1 MPDPAYTEFSGSL
14 FNRRVHFAGPLI
26 MAEACVQCHN
36 TAPDSPKLDWKVG
49 DVRGVQTVELEQPL
63 AVSLFSFTYLLA
75 YFVGA
80 GLFGIAVSLLFW
92 HRARDYRRLNA
103 ELEQANTFLARL
115 SDSIGRYLPEQIYRR
130 IFQGE
135 RQAIISAER
144 RMLTIFVSDL
154 KEFTDTAEQLPPDA
168 LTRLLNEYFT
178 EMSEIAARHGATI
191 DKFVGDAIIGFF
203 GDPETLGVR
212 EDAVACV
219 RMALAM
225 QGRMAE
231 LNARWLQH
239 DLPQPL
245 AARIGIHTGF
255 CSVGNFGSADR
266 MNYTII
272 GAAANLAARLEHV
285 AEPGGVVVSPETFEL
300 VASAVRARRMA
311 PIRLKGFL
319 AEIVPHIVEGMVDNL
334 ADLDAADPD
343 VSKARERDAKVR
355 HLAGYEHPIA
365 RRAGTRNVSRR
376 VHEPRALGSR
386 CMSSSIRFAL
396 SRAPGSASTCRC
408 LPRSTRRRRDLRMVG
423 SFIVPGLLDLETLR
437 LPRDEFVQ
445 GLGLTFVTISAT
457 LALSMTGFSLVTGEL
472 AVLSVV
478 GLLPVFAGI
487 WLGPGIRHRIPEAF
501 YRKLFFLSLIASGA
515 YMIAQRSGA
524 FG

>member
-1 MPDPAYTEFSGSL
+1 MQRIATFLIARPFLFPAAAAFAVVMLPLAIWLDLTRLTDRALTSPADGFNEMFADVRDYYTANVEVPVLANADRPMLVSHEHGTRTDAVPTTATMAIEL
-14 FNRRVHFAGPLI
+14 GEVLGRRGELSNFRPSPTCPSPRGARSRSALSNSARSRFPEPVGARFRPIPSPAARCSIGASISPAAHHGGGL
-26 MAEACVQCHN
+26 VQCHN
-36 TAPDSPKLDWKVG
+36 TAPHSPKLDWKVG

-285 AEPGGVVVSPETFEL
+285 AEPGGVVISPETLEL
-300 VASAVRARRMA
+300 VASAVRARRWR
-311 PIRLKGFL
+311 PSG
-319 AEIVPHIVEGMVDNL
+319 
-334 ADLDAADPD
+334 
-343 VSKARERDAKVR
+343 SKAFSPKS
-355 HLAGYEHPIA
+355 
-365 RRAGTRNVSRR
+365 SR
-376 VHEPRALGSR
+376 
-386 CMSSSIRFAL
+386 IL
-396 SRAPGSASTCRC
+396 SRAWSTTWPILMRQTLTYRRQASA
-408 LPRSTRRRRDLRMVG
+408 M
-423 SFIVPGLLDLETLR
+423 
-437 LPRDEFVQ
+437 
-445 GLGLTFVTISAT
+445 
-457 LALSMTGFSLVTGEL
+457 
-472 AVLSVV
+472 
-478 GLLPVFAGI
+478 
-487 WLGPGIRHRIPEAF
+487 
-501 YRKLFFLSLIASGA
+501 RK
-515 YMIAQRSGA
+515 
-524 FG
+524 